1 MTNPNNAIG
10 TNAAY
15 GGRTS
20 VNAFNDDLAAYNR
33 GIMSGWQCV
42 PNTGLTVS
50 VGGVSGTR
58 DVAIAED
65 NIGNKTTINNIS
77 FAPVNVSL
85 AAAPVANSRIDLI
98 VVYVDGSPD
107 GTAEDVDNPSACG
120 IISVKGTAAASPVEP
135 SDSDIRDAITADGA
149 SGTTAYYTVLASVTI
164 ASGVTEITSA
174 MISSGVRS
182 ELALIGAVVSEPT
195 SLAYVDTVNIV
206 DKAVTADKIDFDAFS
221 TKVAGYNSE
230 NYSLTTSYQDIA
242 TISNVPAGTYLAIFD
257 CSIHQEVGTT
267 RNIIARLDT
276 GVDGYPEIGIFN
288 TFTGDV
294 SYWTHLC
301 GFIPMV
307 LTANRDIKL
316 QFKAEA
322 SWSMRQAYGKFLI
335 TRIG

>member
-77 FAPVNVSL
+77 FAPVNISL
-85 AAAPVANSRIDLI
+85 AAAPVANSRIDLV

-149 SGTTAYYTVLASVTI
+149 SGSTAYYTVLASVTI

-174 MISSGVRS
+174 MINSGFKS
-182 ELALIGAVVSEPT
+182 ELVITAGELKQGS
-195 SLAYVDTVNIV
+195 VDTSTIS
-206 DKAVTADKIDFDAFS
+206 DGAVTAEKIDFSTLAF
-221 TKVAGYNSE
+221 G
-230 NYSLTTSYQDIA
+230 NYSTTEQDAGFTWLDGKKIYKKTTNTGALPNNTSKEVSHGITNLGEVVKIEAIAYRNDNHQWQLLPLVYNGGDTPFNCELYVNATKIGLVTTQDRSMFGSSYV
-242 TISNVPAGTYLAIFD
+242 TVYYTKS
-257 CSIHQEVGTT
+257 S
-267 RNIIARLDT
+267 
-276 GVDGYPEIGIFN
+276 
-288 TFTGDV
+288 
-294 SYWTHLC
+294 
-301 GFIPMV
+301 
-307 LTANRDIKL
+307 
-316 QFKAEA
+316 
-322 SWSMRQAYGKFLI
+322 
-335 TRIG
+335 

>member
-65 NIGNKTTINNIS
+65 NIGNKTTVNNIS

-149 SGTTAYYTVLASVTI
+149 SGSTAYYTVLASVTI

-174 MISSGVRS
+174 MIVGGLRS

-206 DKAVTADKIDFDAFS
+206 DKAVTADKIDFSTLVPGALVTDYGQITSTTTITPSVNGYLVGKAVIFKTQANASGSCYVTGSSGAFLAGIPFADVAKGQYDANLQIAWS
-221 TKVAGYNSE
+221 IQVAAGETYT
-230 NYSLTTSYQDIA
+230 LTVS
-242 TISNVPAGTYLAIFD
+242 
-257 CSIHQEVGTT
+257 
-267 RNIIARLDT
+267 
-276 GVDGYPEIGIFN
+276 
-288 TFTGDV
+288 GD
-294 SYWTHLC
+294 
-301 GFIPMV
+301 
-307 LTANRDIKL
+307 
-316 QFKAEA
+316 
-322 SWSMRQAYGKFLI
+322 GKFDSVGLHSMS
-335 TRIG
+335 TS

>member
-65 NIGNKTTINNIS
+65 NLGNKTTINNIS
-77 FAPVNVSL
+77 FAPVNVSV

-120 IISVKGTAAASPVEP
+120 IVSVKGTAAASPVEP

-149 SGTTAYYTVLASVTI
+149 SGSTAYYTVLASVTI
-164 ASGVTEITSA
+164 ATGVTEITSA
-174 MISSGVRS
+174 MISGGVRS

-195 SLAYVDTVNIV
+195 SLAYIDTVNIV
-206 DKAVTADKIDFDAFS
+206 DGAVTAEKIDLGSIGLDYS
-221 TKVAGYNSE
+221 TTEVDTGAKWIDGKTIYKKTINFGALPNSTAKSVAHGISNLGMFVKVEAIAVNPNNTTLPLPYATPVDYAAYNVACSVNSTE
-230 NYSLTTSYQDIA
+230 VIIA
-242 TISNVPAGTYLAIFD
+242 T
-257 CSIHQEVGTT
+257 
-267 RNIIARLDT
+267 
-276 GVDGYPEIGIFN
+276 N
-288 TFTGDV
+288 TNRADFTGYV
-294 SYWTHLC
+294 TLYYTKTS
-301 GFIPMV
+301 
-307 LTANRDIKL
+307 
-316 QFKAEA
+316 
-322 SWSMRQAYGKFLI
+322 
-335 TRIG
+335 

>member
-149 SGTTAYYTVLASVTI
+149 SGSTAYYTVLASVTI
-164 ASGVTEITSA
+164 ASGVTELTSA
-174 MISSGVRS
+174 MIVGGVRS

-195 SLAYVDTVNIV
+195 SLAYIDTVNIV
-206 DKAVTADKIDFDAFS
+206 DEAVTADKIDFS
-221 TKVAGYNSE
+221 TLSG
-230 NYSLTTSYQDIA
+230 NYSTIEQSTGFTWIDGSTIYKK
-242 TISNVPAGTYLAIFD
+242 TISVGPLPDNTTKSVPFNINNLNKVIYFYGMAYHPNGVMIPLPFVSSNIITNGIDVAIFNEESQ
-257 CSIHQEVGTT
+257 SIRIGAGAD
-267 RNIIARLDT
+267 RT
-276 GVDGYPEIGIFN
+276 GF
-288 TFTGDV
+288 
-294 SYWTHLC
+294 
-301 GFIPMV
+301 
-307 LTANRDIKL
+307 
-316 QFKAEA
+316 AEA
-322 SWSMRQAYGKFLI
+322 YI
-335 TRIG
+335 TLYYTKTS

>member
-65 NIGNKTTINNIS
+65 NLGNKTTINNIS
-77 FAPVNVSL
+77 FAPVNISV

-149 SGTTAYYTVLASVTI
+149 SGSTAYYTVLASVTI
-164 ASGVTEITSA
+164 ATGVTEITSA
-174 MISSGVRS
+174 MISGGVRS
-182 ELALIGAVVSEPT
+182 ELALIGSVVSEPT
-195 SLAYVDTVNIV
+195 SLAYIDTVNIV
-206 DKAVTADKIDFDAFS
+206 DKAVTADKIDFSSFPHI
-221 TKVAGYNSE
+221 VACGSHTFTNISGNSGDTYQVTIPTQPDTDYYVMTSHQTPSQL
-230 NYSLTTSYQDIA
+230 YSYA
-242 TISNVPAGTYLAIFD
+242 VPAISNKTSTSFTLNVWNNNSDTATAAIGWM
-257 CSIHQEVGTT
+257 VV
-267 RNIIARLDT
+267 RN
-276 GVDGYPEIGIFN
+276 N
-288 TFTGDV
+288 
-294 SYWTHLC
+294 
-301 GFIPMV
+301 
-307 LTANRDIKL
+307 
-316 QFKAEA
+316 
-322 SWSMRQAYGKFLI
+322 
-335 TRIG
+335 

>member
-65 NIGNKTTINNIS
+65 NIGNKTTVNNIS

-135 SDSDIRDAITADGA
+135 SDTDIRDAITADGA
-149 SGTTAYYTVLASVTI
+149 SGSTAYYTVLASVTI

-174 MISSGVRS
+174 MIVGGVRS

-195 SLAYVDTVNIV
+195 TLAYIDTVNIV
-206 DKAVTADKIDFDAFS
+206 DKAVTADKIDLGSIGLDYS
-221 TKVAGYNSE
+221 TTEVDTGAKWIDGRTIYKKTVDTGTLPNATEKSVAHG
-230 NYSLTTSYQDIA
+230 
-242 TISNVPAGTYLAIFD
+242 ISNLRRVIKLEGYAYNGTNN
-257 CSIHQEVGTT
+257 TT
-267 RNIIARLDT
+267 FPLPFSWATDVSSCIGVLIGATTINIRS
-276 GVDGYPEIGIFN
+276 GVDRTDYTE
-288 TFTGDV
+288 
-294 SYWTHLC
+294 SY
-301 GFIPMV
+301 
-307 LTANRDIKL
+307 
-316 QFKAEA
+316 
-322 SWSMRQAYGKFLI
+322 I
-335 TRIG
+335 TLYYTKSS

>member
-65 NIGNKTTINNIS
+65 NLGNKTTINNIS

-174 MISSGVRS
+174 MISGGVRS

-195 SLAYVDTVNIV
+195 SLAYIDTVNIV
-206 DKAVTADKIDFDAFS
+206 DKAVTAEKIDLGSIGLDYS
-221 TKVAGYNSE
+221 TTEVDTGAKWIDGSTIYKKTINFGALPNATSKSVAHGITNLGVVVGMDGTASNGTYRLFLPYAAPTSTDCIALDVNATNVNVGTGYNRS
-230 NYSLTTSYQDIA
+230 
-242 TISNVPAGTYLAIFD
+242 
-257 CSIHQEVGTT
+257 
-267 RNIIARLDT
+267 
-276 GVDGYPEIGIFN
+276 GYTEC
-288 TFTGDV
+288 
-294 SYWTHLC
+294 Y
-301 GFIPMV
+301 
-307 LTANRDIKL
+307 
-316 QFKAEA
+316 
-322 SWSMRQAYGKFLI
+322 I
-335 TRIG
+335 TLYYTKSS

>member
-120 IISVKGTAAASPVEP
+120 IIAVKGTAAASPVEP

-149 SGTTAYYTVLASVTI
+149 SGSTAYYTVLASVTI
-164 ASGVTEITSA
+164 ASGVAEITSA
-174 MISSGVRS
+174 MISGGVRS

-195 SLAYVDTVNIV
+195 TLAYIDTVNIV
-206 DKAVTADKIDFDAFS
+206 DKAVTADKIDLGSIGLDYS
-221 TKVAGYNSE
+221 TTEVDTGAKWVDGSTIYKKTINFGALPNATSKSVAHGITNLGVVVGMDGTASNGTYRLFLPYAAPTSADCIALDVNATNVNVATGYNRS
-230 NYSLTTSYQDIA
+230 
-242 TISNVPAGTYLAIFD
+242 
-257 CSIHQEVGTT
+257 
-267 RNIIARLDT
+267 
-276 GVDGYPEIGIFN
+276 GYTEC
-288 TFTGDV
+288 
-294 SYWTHLC
+294 Y
-301 GFIPMV
+301 
-307 LTANRDIKL
+307 
-316 QFKAEA
+316 
-322 SWSMRQAYGKFLI
+322 I
-335 TRIG
+335 TLYYTKSS

>member
-77 FAPVNVSL
+77 FSPVNVSL

-149 SGTTAYYTVLASVTI
+149 SGTTAYYTVLASVAI

-174 MISSGVRS
+174 MINSDFKS
-182 ELALIGAVVSEPT
+182 ELVIIAGELKQGSVTT
-195 SLAYVDTVNIV
+195 STINDG
-206 DKAVTADKIDFDAFS
+206 AVTAAKIDFS
-221 TKVAGYNSE
+221 TLSG
-230 NYSLTTSYQDIA
+230 NYSLSEQDTGFTWINGEHIYSK
-242 TISNVPAGTYLAIFD
+242 TISRVGSLPQGETLISLGVLIDTLVQINGSTTRAAIGTHFILPFVRPNPSTGLADQISWRIVTND
-257 CSIHQEVGTT
+257 GLSYVRLEVGSGSFDFDDFRTT
-267 RNIIARLDT
+267 
-276 GVDGYPEIGIFN
+276 
-288 TFTGDV
+288 
-294 SYWTHLC
+294 
-301 GFIPMV
+301 
-307 LTANRDIKL
+307 
-316 QFKAEA
+316 
-322 SWSMRQAYGKFLI
+322 I
-335 TRIG
+335 TVYYTKSS

>member
-33 GIMSGWQCV
+33 GIISGWQCV

-149 SGTTAYYTVLASVTI
+149 SGSTAYYTVLASVTI

-174 MISSGVRS
+174 MISDGVRS

-195 SLAYVDTVNIV
+195 SLAYIDTVNIV
-206 DKAVTADKIDFDAFS
+206 DKAVTAEKIDLGSIGLDYSTTEVNTGAKWIDGSTIYKKTFYFS
-221 TKVAGYNSE
+221 SLPDTDTSVSQPVNITNLNRVVKFEGIMGKNTSWWDLSYRTVNMECSNANLSLYATGMDLRTFNAYVTLYYTKS
-230 NYSLTTSYQDIA
+230 S
-242 TISNVPAGTYLAIFD
+242 
-257 CSIHQEVGTT
+257 
-267 RNIIARLDT
+267 
-276 GVDGYPEIGIFN
+276 
-288 TFTGDV
+288 
-294 SYWTHLC
+294 
-301 GFIPMV
+301 
-307 LTANRDIKL
+307 
-316 QFKAEA
+316 
-322 SWSMRQAYGKFLI
+322 
-335 TRIG
+335 

>member
-77 FAPVNVSL
+77 FAPVNVSV

-149 SGTTAYYTVLASVTI
+149 SGSTAYYTVLASVTI

-174 MISSGVRS
+174 MINSDFKS
-182 ELALIGAVVSEPT
+182 ELVIIAGALAQGSVTT
-195 SLAYVDTVNIV
+195 STINDG
-206 DKAVTADKIDFDAFS
+206 AVTAEKIDFSTLAF
-221 TKVAGYNSE
+221 G
-230 NYSLTTSYQDIA
+230 NYSTTEQDTGFTWIDGKTIYKKTINFGA
-242 TISNVPAGTYLAIFD
+242 LPNSTAKNVAHGISNLGMFVKVDALAVHPNSTTLLLPYATPVD
-257 CSIHQEVGTT
+257 YAAYNVACSVNSTEITITT
-267 RNIIARLDT
+267 NANR
-276 GVDGYPEIGIFN
+276 VD
-288 TFTGDV
+288 FTGYV
-294 SYWTHLC
+294 TLYYTKS
-301 GFIPMV
+301 
-307 LTANRDIKL
+307 
-316 QFKAEA
+316 
-322 SWSMRQAYGKFLI
+322 S
-335 TRIG
+335 